1 MPSGQPPAPPPGHPS
16 LSKGAPAPPPGHPGF
31 KQPNLPFHP
40 DQRNTV
46 TQEAADLAA
55 NAAPD
60 ISTQMQ
66 YLAPAPR
73 LTERQLQEKSKRWH
87 QLQTKRYSNK
97 RKFGFI
103 ASQKEDMPPEHVRK
117 IIRDHGDMSSR
128 KFRHDKRVYLGALKY
143 MPHALLKLAENIPMP
158 WEQIKDVQVLYHV
171 SGAITFVNECCM
183 VVEPIYVAQWA
194 TMWIMMR
201 REKRDRKH
209 FKRMRFPPF
218 DDEEPPLDYGD
229 NILDVE
235 PLDGI
240 QMEMDEDEDE
250 QVADWFYD
258 QKPLVETKHVNGTSY
273 RRWWLSIDQLI
284 NLYRFGS
291 NLVTDLVDENYFYL
305 FDLKSFFTSKA
316 LRMRVL
322 WGFLIYKICQSWPY
336 LYLIKIHK
344 KYVQNNK

>member
-1 MPSGQPPAPPPGHPS
+1 MPGPPPPPPPGHPS
-16 LSKGAPAPPPGHPGF
+16 LKGKAPPGPPPGHPAF
-31 KQPNLPFHP
+31 KKPNVPAELEAKKVQFQEKDAEMEKSLNATP
-40 DQRNTV
+40 DMSAQ
-46 TQEAADLAA
+46 L
-55 NAAPD
+55 
-60 ISTQMQ
+60 Q

-73 LTERQLQEKSKRWH
+73 LSERQLQEKSKRWH

-143 MPHALLKLAENIPMP
+143 MPHALLKLVENIPMP

-171 SGAITFVNECCM
+171 SGAITFINECCR
-183 VVEPIYVAQWA
+183 VIEPVYVSQWA

-240 QMEMDEDEDE
+240 QMELDDEEDED
-250 QVADWFYD
+250 VAEWFYD
-258 QKPLVETKHVNGTSY
+258 QKPLIDTKHVNGSSY
-273 RRWWLSIDQLI
+273 RTWWLSIDQLI

-316 LRMRVL
+316 LREIDQIKLVN
-322 WGFLIYKICQSWPY
+322 GFGAKTGQICLLS
-336 LYLIKIHK
+336 
-344 KYVQNNK
+344 